1 MHLVFDRFLMVTG
14 QNGYG
19 IKMNQEPNFDC
30 KYDGYLSIFVH
41 GLCHSWWYLRKKL
54 EQGANCTFSQAT
66 TWLNI

>member
-41 GLCHSWWYLRKKL
+41 GLCHS
-54 EQGANCTFSQAT
+54 
-66 TWLNI
+66 